1 MNLTEKQAALL
12 EDVQRAGFDV
22 WEWFIPMQIG
32 GRNGTDHSSVLAQLE
47 RKGLI
52 ESRRRAN
59 GSARPL
65 RGSKT
70 YRLTDAGRAFHLT

>member
-1 MNLTEKQAALL
+1 MW
-12 EDVQRAGFDV
+12 G
-22 WEWFIPMQIG
+22 EWFIPMQIG
-32 GRNGTDHSSVLAQLE
+32 GRNGTDHSTVLQQLE

-52 ESRRRAN
+52 ESRQRAN

-70 YRLTDAGRAFHLT
+70 YRLTEAGRALHLT